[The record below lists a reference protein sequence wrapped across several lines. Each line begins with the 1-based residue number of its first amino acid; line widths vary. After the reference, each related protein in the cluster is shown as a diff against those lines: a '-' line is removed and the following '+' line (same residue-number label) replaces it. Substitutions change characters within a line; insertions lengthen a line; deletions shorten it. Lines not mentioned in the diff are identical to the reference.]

1 MSCAGRNRCDPA
13 TSCGSSCGRRNHAQ
27 QGLIK
32 VGMTVLNQ
40 NGETVQVLVANLM
53 VPRRSGNMPRE
64 SSAQAG

>member
-13 TSCGSSCGRRNHAQ
+13 TSCGRRNHAQ